1 MRLEKQKV
9 RPTFVKE
16 PLDERARVTNDVELA
31 CEVRGVPTPA
41 VQWYK
46 NGELLVESEYF
57 QVGRRLSAF
66 LPFQVIEL
74 ERYSDC
80 PWDQPEDF
88 GRRGKGYRGVP
99 VRGLQSGRK
108 RAGIRAAVSGA

>member
-1 MRLEKQKV
+1 M

-16 PLDERARVTNDVELA
+16 PEHSRARVTNDVELA

-57 QVGRRLSAF
+57 QVG
-66 LPFQVIEL
+66 
-74 ERYSDC
+74 
-80 PWDQPEDF
+80 
-88 GRRGKGYRGVP
+88 
-99 VRGLQSGRK
+99 
-108 RAGIRAAVSGA
+108 

>member
-1 MRLEKQKV
+1 M

-16 PLDERARVTNDVELA
+16 PVHSRARVTNDVELA

-57 QVGRRLSAF
+57 QVGWEIFSKICSFLRILQRLDR
-66 LPFQVIEL
+66 P
-74 ERYSDC
+74 RH
-80 PWDQPEDF
+80 QPEDL
-88 GRRGKGYRGVP
+88 GRRGKGHWSVP
-99 VRGLQSGRK
+99 VRGLESRRK
-108 RAGIRAAVSGA
+108 RAGFRTADRGAER